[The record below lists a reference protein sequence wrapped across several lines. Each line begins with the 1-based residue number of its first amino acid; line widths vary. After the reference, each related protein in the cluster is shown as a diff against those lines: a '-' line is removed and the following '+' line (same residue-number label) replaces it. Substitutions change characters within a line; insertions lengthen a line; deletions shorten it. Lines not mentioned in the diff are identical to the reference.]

1 MRKADLYDQ
10 AAAAAERVIREHGIS
25 TLPVDPMAIARS
37 IGIEVR
43 EKPASSGGVSGM
55 LIRLGDLRLG
65 DQFCIGCATHIRS
78 AGFRRFSV
86 AHELGHYFLEG
97 HFEAIF
103 ADGPVHE
110 SRAGFLSNL
119 KYELEA
125 DHFAARLLMPNALF
139 YAALRGVGDGLAA
152 VESLAATC
160 CASLPATAIRYTE
173 CVSEPVAIVVSS
185 SNNIDYCAMSRA
197 LRDVDGIDWIRRG
210 QPLPQTCTTRELN
223 RNLEGVRRGER
234 VEGAS
239 AFQDWFGGNLRRE
252 VSEDAK
258 GLGEYG
264 KTLTVLYGIELPED
278 NDEDSDEE
286 VIEAWTPRHR
296 R

>member
-1 MRKADLYDQ
+1 MRKAGLYDH
-10 AAAAAERVIREHGIS
+10 AAAAAERIIREHGIS
-25 TLPVDPMAIARS
+25 TLPVDPMAIAS
-37 IGIEVR
+37 SVGIEVK
-43 EKPASSGGVSGM
+43 EKPASSGGVSGV
-55 LIRLGDLRLG
+55 LIRLGDE
-65 DQFCIGCATHIRS
+65 FCIAFATHIRS
-78 AGFRRFSV
+78 PGFRRFSV

-125 DHFAARLLMPNALF
+125 DHFAARLLMPDALF
-139 YAALRGVGDGLAA
+139 YAALRGLGDGLAA
-152 VESLAATC
+152 VESLATTC

-173 CVSEPVAIVVSS
+173 CVAEPVAIVISTGNDV
-185 SNNIDYCAMSRA
+185 DYCAMSRA
-197 LRDVDGIDWIRRG
+197 LRDVDDIDWIRKG
-210 QPLPQTCTTRELN
+210 QQLPRYCATRRLN
-223 RNLEGVRRGER
+223 GSPERVRRGER

-239 AFQDWFGGNLRRE
+239 DFQDWFGGNLRSD
-252 VSEDAK
+252 VSEDAI

-264 KTLTVLYGIELPED
+264 KTLTVLYGVELPED
-278 NDEDSDEE
+278 SDEDSDEKM
-286 VIEAWTPRHR
+286 IEAWTPRYR

>member
-1 MRKADLYDQ
+1 MRNAGLFDQ
-10 AAAAAERVIREHGIS
+10 AAAVAERVIREQGIS

-37 IGIEVR
+37 VGIEVK
-43 EKPASSGGVSGM
+43 EKPASSSGVSGV
-55 LIRLGDLRLG
+55 LIRLGDE
-65 DQFCIGCATHIRS
+65 FCIAYATHIRS
-78 AGFRRFSV
+78 LGFRRFSV

-110 SRAGFLSNL
+110 SRAGFFSNV

-125 DHFAARLLMPNALF
+125 DHFAARLLMPNSLF
-139 YAALRGVGDGLAA
+139 YAALRSVGDGLAA
-152 VESLAATC
+152 VESLATTC

-173 CVSEPVAIVVSS
+173 CVSEPVAIVISTGNSV
-185 SNNIDYCAMSRA
+185 DYCAMSRA
-197 LRDVDGIDWIRRG
+197 LRDLDDINWIRKG
-210 QPLPQTCTTRELN
+210 QSLPRNCATRQLSGNPE
-223 RNLEGVRRGER
+223 RIRRAER

-239 AFQDWFGGNLRRE
+239 AFQDWFGGNLRSE
-252 VSEDAK
+252 VSEDAI

-264 KTLTVLYGIELPED
+264 KILTVLYSIELPED
-278 NDEDSDEE
+278 SDEDSDEQ